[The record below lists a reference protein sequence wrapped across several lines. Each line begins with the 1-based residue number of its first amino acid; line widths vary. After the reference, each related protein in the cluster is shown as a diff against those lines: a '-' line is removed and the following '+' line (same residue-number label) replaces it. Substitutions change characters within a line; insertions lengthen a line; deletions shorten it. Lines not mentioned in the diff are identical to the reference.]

1 MALFHL
7 LFELI
12 KISILSCI
20 YASLT
25 LLVFKIIANYKPNS
39 WFDRVSKKKLKLW
52 FSSGLCISIFLFFFM
67 FSHFGDHGLGDS
79 ARIPIGH
86 GKAIQEVDGMQ
97 AYIQDEGPISMI
109 EIDRFIIADDFV
121 YGFISEGNENYEGS
135 YFVYD
140 LVNNSVKTFEEEN
153 DYINL
158 LKTKKLDYNTDYK
171 DFGYYYGQYWH
182 GWRFWLLP

>member
-7 LFELI
+7 VFELL

-20 YASLT
+20 YASLI
-25 LLVFKIIANYKPNS
+25 LVVFKIIANHNPNS
-39 WFDRVSKKKLKLW
+39 WFDKVSKKKFKLW
-52 FSSGLCISIFLFFFM
+52 FLSGLYISIFLFFFM

-97 AYIQDEGPISMI
+97 AYIQDEGPINMI
-109 EIDRFIIADDFV
+109 EIDSFKITADFV
-121 YGFISEGNENYEGS
+121 YGYISKGNENYEGS

-140 LVNNSVKTFEEEN
+140 LANNSVETFEKES
-153 DYINL
+153 DFINL
-158 LKTKKLDYNTDYK
+158 LKTHDLDENTDYK
-171 DFGYYYGQYWH
+171 DFNYYYGQHWN